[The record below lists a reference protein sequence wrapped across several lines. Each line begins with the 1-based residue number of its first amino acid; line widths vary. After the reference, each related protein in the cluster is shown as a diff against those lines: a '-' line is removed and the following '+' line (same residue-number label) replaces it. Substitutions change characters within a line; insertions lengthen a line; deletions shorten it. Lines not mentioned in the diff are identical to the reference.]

1 MIAHSLPIDYRAS
14 IARGFNVSL
23 ASTVHLA
30 AIMIYEAAP
39 LSRTVSA
46 KLEMRPYI
54 HEPSTFFEIASFA
67 SASPTYRSIMRP
79 LNVPRPLLHPGSF
92 AMWPGRP
99 PRRPRRATCRVVG
112 RLECVYERAR
122 YYRPNTGHREPSL
135 LASTRARLSLVFTG
149 SGLRW
154 VCPGERKG
162 LVSLFFEIS
171 RRGRVGTGWTACLFD
186 SSGILF
192 LIREEVI
199 VFLRMFRREGIGSL
213 YVTFFSSRKK

>member
-1 MIAHSLPIDYRAS
+1 MHKLNDRIILYLRTSKKKSRGSNSRNDHAFPYRLSSFHSA
-14 IARGFNVSL
+14 FNVSL

-112 RLECVYERAR
+112 RLECAYTSVHGIIVLI
-122 YYRPNTGHREPSL
+122 PGTVS
-135 LASTRARLSLVFTG
+135 RL
-149 SGLRW
+149 
-154 VCPGERKG
+154 
-162 LVSLFFEIS
+162 
-171 RRGRVGTGWTACLFD
+171 
-186 SSGILF
+186 
-192 LIREEVI
+192 
-199 VFLRMFRREGIGSL
+199 
-213 YVTFFSSRKK
+213 Y

>member
-1 MIAHSLPIDYRAS
+1 MTRIILYLRTSKKKSRGSNSRNDRAFPSYRLSSFHSA
-14 IARGFNVSL
+14 FNVSL
-23 ASTVHLA
+23 ASAVHLA

-112 RLECVYERAR
+112 RLECAYTSVHGIIVLI
-122 YYRPNTGHREPSL
+122 PGTVS
-135 LASTRARLSLVFTG
+135 RL
-149 SGLRW
+149 
-154 VCPGERKG
+154 
-162 LVSLFFEIS
+162 
-171 RRGRVGTGWTACLFD
+171 
-186 SSGILF
+186 
-192 LIREEVI
+192 
-199 VFLRMFRREGIGSL
+199 
-213 YVTFFSSRKK
+213 Y